1 MQVRQANLSLIK
13 RRFQLSDA
21 EQRRPFHSQGARC
34 SSRSSQIAPNRAS
47 SRLQLP
53 FLPFSW
59 HILSCAPRGTG
70 LISPTAVAADL
81 ETWLVIRILVCMR
94 PPSYSDPVA
103 LSRGS
108 RRCLIPPASALFSF
122 LVYSSTP
129 KSGWSMFPDEKSI
142 ILLAL
147 VLPRLI

>member
-1 MQVRQANLSLIK
+1 MLVCQADVSLAELH
-13 RRFQLSDA
+13 FQLSDVGTAPVPRLSLLIMTDLDRA
-21 EQRRPFHSQGARC
+21 EWSQV
-34 SSRSSQIAPNRAS
+34 
-47 SRLQLP
+47 LP
-53 FLPFSW
+53 GNPVATFSW
-59 HILSCAPRGTG
+59 DTVTWAPCGPRP
-70 LISPTAVAADL
+70 ISPIIVAVNL
-81 ETWLVIRILVCMR
+81 ETWPGIRILVCMR

-108 RRCLIPPASALFSF
+108 RRCLIPPAPALFSF